1 MARASQ
7 MRDAKIGYIAP
18 TFGQARDILWQ
29 QLKKIAEPIALK
41 VNESRLEIVIRSRY
55 VKREPITNKIILNHA
70 NKPTYGESTSQ
81 IMLRGWE
88 SVETFRGQALHFL
101 VLDEVAKMKSFNT
114 GWKEVMIP
122 TLTDHAAPVLFL
134 STPNGFDHFYDLYNL
149 EASNQDYKS
158 FHFTSYDNPHIK
170 EEEINKLK
178 AIMTDD
184 EFAQEYMADF
194 RKRTGLVF
202 KDFQRN
208 YHVFDPRIDERF
220 KNMRTTQSF
229 VGIDFGYTNPSS
241 SLLIKKDQDSNYYVV
256 DEFYETNVTNTQL
269 ISRMKQ
275 EPFRLTN
282 TVYADPAEPD
292 RIQEFKRA
300 GFHMPHVV
308 KGKGSI
314 VNGVQRL
321 QELLKSGRIRVSN
334 KCKNLINEFETYH
347 YPEKTINH
355 NDSEKP
361 VDEDN
366 HALDALRYALTTHDP
381 DSHSYGRRASGSID
395 GGIDF
400 FEKERPGKKTL
411 FKKVI

>member
-1 MARASQ
+1 M
-7 MRDAKIGYIAP
+7 I
-18 TFGQARDILWQ
+18 
-29 QLKKIAEPIALK
+29 
-41 VNESRLEIVIRSRY
+41 
-55 VKREPITNKIILNHA
+55 
-70 NKPTYGESTSQ
+70 
-81 IMLRGWE
+81 
-88 SVETFRGQALHFL
+88 
-101 VLDEVAKMKSFNT
+101 
-114 GWKEVMIP
+114 IP

-149 EASNQDYKS
+149 EASNEQYKS
-158 FHFTSYDNPHIK
+158 FHFTSYDNPHI
-170 EEEINKLK
+170 ENDEIDKLK
-178 AIMTDD
+178 TTMTDD

-208 YHVFDPRIDERF
+208 YHVFDPRIDTSF

-229 VGIDFGYTNPSS
+229 IGIDFGYTNPTSA
-241 SLLIKKDQDSNYYVV
+241 LLIKKDQDSNYYVV
-256 DEFYETNVTNTQL
+256 DEFYETNITNTQL

-275 EPFRLTN
+275 EPFKLAN

-300 GFHMPHVV
+300 GFYMPHVM
-308 KGKGSI
+308 KGQGSI

-321 QELLKSGRIRVSN
+321 QELLKSGRIRVSSS
-334 KCKNLINEFETYH
+334 CKNLITELETYH
-347 YPEKTINH
+347 YPDKTTNH

-366 HALDALRYALTTHDP
+366 HAIDALRYALTTHDP
-381 DSHSYGRRASGSID
+381 DSHSYGKTNLADSRNPLKMP
-395 GGIDF
+395 GGIANVM
-400 FEKERPGKKTL
+400 KKTRQI